1 AVVWE
6 PPKTSTPPIAKS
18 PLMLTLLH
26 TPSVLTRQLGRY
38 PICPARVESYLSFF
52 GPWLQRSG
60 LQPVSEEVPG
70 DDLALDLR
78 CALVDPGSPDLPI
91 EVLEQVPLLERPTLG
106 RNRSSVRIASL
117 KPPSTSPRTCCS
129 DTNTPSSSSRP
140 IGCAERRCRADPL
153 RPLASPFT
161 MKAVIP
167 FVPAPVVVLAKIV

>member
-91 EVLEQVPLLERPTLG
+91 EVLEQVPLLERDRAVHLDGGVDHLLGGLRSKQLGHRRAPAYTLVASVVRLGG
-106 RNRSSVRIASL
+106 RI
-117 KPPSTSPRTCCS
+117 
-129 DTNTPSSSSRP
+129 DE
-140 IGCAERRCRADPL
+140 CAGGL
-153 RPLASPFT
+153 
-161 MKAVIP
+161 
-167 FVPAPVVVLAKIV
+167 